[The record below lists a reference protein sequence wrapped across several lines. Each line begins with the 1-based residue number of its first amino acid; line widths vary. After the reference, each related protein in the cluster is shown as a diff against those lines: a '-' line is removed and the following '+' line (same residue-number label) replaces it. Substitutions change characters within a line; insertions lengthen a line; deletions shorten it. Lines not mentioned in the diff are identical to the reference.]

1 MKGKVIKMKLKAHVK
16 EVAYEVKHE
25 LGFFKTHEGNSFKG
39 TLYHLIG
46 KADRANLHKLALG
59 FPLEVIAWFT
69 FMEDVKR
76 LESFGYEIELT
87 GGNDNE

>member
-1 MKGKVIKMKLKAHVK
+1 MKLQVNEKHLNH
-16 EVAYEVKHE
+16 EVSQE
-25 LGFFKTHEGNSFKG
+25 LGYFKTHEGSSFKG
-39 TLYHLIG
+39 VLYHLIS

-59 FPLEVIAWFT
+59 FPLEVVAWFY
-69 FMEDVKR
+69 FMDDMKR